1 MTDSSTQPEFSVVLH
16 LEALGDSPK
25 HFPLAADAAACAAL
39 SRRFDLRSIDALT
52 ADLSAKRIGG
62 GELIRVQGRLNA
74 SIVQSCVITG
84 APVQEDIAETIEE
97 RFTLQAEISSEV
109 EVSMDAEDQPEPI
122 TGNEIDLGEI
132 VAQHLGVAMNP
143 YPRAPGAEIPDAYQ
157 EDGDDTPDTQKNPF
171 LALAALK
178 KNRE

>member
-16 LEALGDSPK
+16 LEALGDSLK
-25 HFPLAADAAACAAL
+25 HFPLEADAAARAAL
-39 SRRFDLRSIDALT
+39 SRRFDLRSVDALT
-52 ADLSAKRIGG
+52 ADLRAKRTGG
-62 GELIRVQGRLNA
+62 GELIRVQGRLEA
-74 SIVQSCVITG
+74 QIVQSCVITG
-84 APVQEDIAETIEE
+84 APVPEVIVETIEE
-97 RFTLQAEISSEV
+97 RFTLQAVNSSVIEISL
-109 EVSMDAEDQPEPI
+109 DDDDPPEPI

-132 VAQHLGVAMNP
+132 VAQCLGVAMNP

-157 EDGDDTPDTQKNPF
+157 DDGDDTPDTQKNPF